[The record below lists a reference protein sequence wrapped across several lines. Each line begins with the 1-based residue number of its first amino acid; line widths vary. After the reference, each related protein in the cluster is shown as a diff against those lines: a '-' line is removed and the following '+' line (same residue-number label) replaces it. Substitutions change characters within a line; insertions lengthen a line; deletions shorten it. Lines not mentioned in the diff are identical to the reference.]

1 MGPDAVTAELLGEV
15 FRAEEVEAVGE
26 GGVEL
31 EQEYDHEEEG
41 DGDEHL
47 GKSLVLILY
56 RGDDGLPVMAHQG
69 GEAEAGDGE

>member
-1 MGPDAVTAELLGEV
+1 MTAEFLGEIL
-15 FRAEEVEAVGE
+15 RAEEVEAVGE

-31 EQEYDHEEEG
+31 EQERGREEEG

-47 GKSLVLILY
+47 GNALVIVVDG
-56 RGDDGLPVMAHQG
+56 GDDGQLVMAHQG